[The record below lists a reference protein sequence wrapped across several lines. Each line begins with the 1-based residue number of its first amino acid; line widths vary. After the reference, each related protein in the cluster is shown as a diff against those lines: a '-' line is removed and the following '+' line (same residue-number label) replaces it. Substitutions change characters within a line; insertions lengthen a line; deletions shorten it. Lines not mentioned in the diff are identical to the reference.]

1 MNIEVGQIF
10 TVKSR
15 GNDPFDWNFDRLQE
29 TIKVIVI
36 EPDQS
41 YYTLYEMNGVVW
53 DNPYHGFLVLVKDA
67 FHNEQWVPVDA
78 LNPLEENSYKVGN
91 RVIVKENKYYS
102 GLLDVSRV
110 GTLAYVTDV
119 LDHGCQLALDPD
131 CDPDEHSKRS
141 LFFGYEEFERYEE

>member
-29 TIKVIVI
+29 TIKVMVI

-67 FHNEQWVPVDA
+67 FHNEQWVPVEA
-78 LNPLEENSYKVGN
+78 LNPLEENSYKVGDVV
-91 RVIVKENKYYS
+91 RVLENQYKS
-102 GLLDVSRV
+102 GLCPVSEV
-110 GTLAYVTDV
+110 GRLVYVTDV
-119 LDHGCQLALDPD
+119 MEHGCQLSLVPD
-131 CDPDEHSKRS
+131 SHPNEHSSRS
-141 LFFGYEEFERYEE
+141 LFFMDHEFEPYKG